1 MSRRSLFMPRVWPA
15 RRASRRLMV
24 DIADSDALRSLAASC
39 RDDSRL
45 SISFCMTWMR
55 WRSCCC
61 SLAACALRLASDDD
75 GSAASAAPA
84 PNISNTRPTSRRIR
98 LLLERNP
105 LLVPA
110 GLALGRHGIHG
121 RLDFSGI
128 PKIVMANRAQVFV
141 QLVDQGLARGYVHM
155 NDVVVGYSVE
165 MLDERA

>member
-1 MSRRSLFMPRVWPA
+1 
-15 RRASRRLMV
+15 MV

-84 PNISNTRPTSRRIR
+84 HNISNRSEERRVGKECVSKCRSRWSADHKKKTKIYLN
-98 LLLERNP
+98 LLKS
-105 LLVPA
+105 
-110 GLALGRHGIHG
+110 IT
-121 RLDFSGI
+121 
-128 PKIVMANRAQVFV
+128 Q
-141 QLVDQGLARGYVHM
+141 
-155 NDVVVGYSVE
+155 
-165 MLDERA
+165 